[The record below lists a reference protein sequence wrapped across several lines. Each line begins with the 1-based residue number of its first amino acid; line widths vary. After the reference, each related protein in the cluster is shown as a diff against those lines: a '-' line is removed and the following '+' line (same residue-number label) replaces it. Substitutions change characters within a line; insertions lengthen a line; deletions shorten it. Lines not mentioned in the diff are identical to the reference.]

1 MAKSGPKHET
11 KTLRYEHLAKV
22 ARYDR
27 MGWTQAEIAIETG
40 VSQPQICND
49 LKKVRQQYI
58 ESMNEDRRILIAEKV
73 AQLKDVRAEAWR
85 AWEAAKAER
94 RTTTREMMT
103 VPVKAPEPPPHRRG
117 QRPSQGPPD
126 REGGKGRG
134 KKLATLRVTSKVE
147 AGLPG
152 AEYLILVLKTLEAE
166 RELLGLDAPK
176 EMRMAALVGGFDW
189 AELTRQV
196 MSGRTDEVERA
207 IEVMARETEAAQLP
221 PLPGPRLLGSDG
233 RLKDSNGTNGH
244 GEGR

>member
-1 MAKSGPKHET
+1 M
-11 KTLRYEHLAKV
+11 V
-22 ARYDR
+22 
-27 MGWTQAEIAIETG
+27 
-40 VSQPQICND
+40 
-49 LKKVRQQYI
+49 
-58 ESMNEDRRILIAEKV
+58 AEKV

-85 AWEAAKAER
+85 AWEQAKAER
-94 RTTTREMMT
+94 RTTTREMMA
-103 VPVKAPEPPPHRRG
+103 VPVKPPPGRRG
-117 QRPSQGPPD
+117 QRPPQGPPD
-126 REGGKGRG
+126 REGGKGKG

-176 EMRMAALVGGFDW
+176 EMRMAAMVGSFDW

-221 PLPGPRLLGSDG
+221 PLPGPRLLGADG

-244 GEGR
+244 GGAS